1 MVAVLECRAVSKS
14 FGALL
19 ALNGVDLALREGEIL
34 GIIGPNGAG
43 KSTLFNVIAGLER
56 PTSGT
61 VYYRGCS
68 MSGLPTHAV
77 CRMGIAK
84 TFQIPRFFPRLTVL
98 ENVLVA
104 GLYGKGAG
112 LREAQREA
120 EEWLNFVGLVD
131 KAGSP
136 AAKLSISERR
146 RLDLAR
152 VLATGAQVIL
162 LDENMAGLSHNEME
176 AAVSLVRSVR
186 DRGKSLMVIEHVM
199 RAIVGVADRVVVL
212 NYGEKIAE
220 GSPGEVMRDPAVIN
234 AYLGE
239 AYA

>member
-1 MVAVLECRAVSKS
+1 MTLLECRGVTKA

-19 ALNGVDLALREGEIL
+19 ALNRVDLSLQEGEIL

-56 PTSGT
+56 PTSGA
-61 VYYRGCS
+61 VHYRGQS
-68 MSGLPTHAV
+68 ISGLPTHAI

-84 TFQIPRFFPRLTVL
+84 TFQIPQLFPRLTVL
-98 ENVLVA
+98 ENILVA
-104 GLYGKGAG
+104 GLYGKGAS
-112 LREAQREA
+112 LREARREA
-120 EEWLNFVGLVD
+120 EEWLNFVGLVE
-131 KAGSP
+131 KAKVP
-136 AAKLSISERR
+136 AANLSVSERR

-152 VLATGAQVIL
+152 VLATGARVIL
-162 LDENMAGLSHNEME
+162 LDENMAGLNQKEME
-176 AAVSLVRSVR
+176 ATVSLLRAVR
-186 DRGKSLMVIEHVM
+186 DRGKSLMVIEHIM
-199 RAIVGVADRVVVL
+199 RAIVGVADRVLVL

-220 GSPGEVMRDPAVIN
+220 GRPRQVMQDPSVIK